1 MLGSGCAPHEKRRDE
16 EKRAKF
22 RVKLGARSSTLEAK
36 TDEFIDL
43 ETNLSRDIAVIVA
56 PSHAHSLSPA
66 TAKVTFF
73 EQSAKEE
80 GVIYSFVNRHCIH
93 TSNYSRETTI
103 VVCFSPL
110 IFPPFV
116 AKRREDFPQRFNA
129 YNLLLSHFVNKL
141 PYLCIIIRSILR
153 EKSYFK
159 EIFTL
164 FSRRSPP
171 IQRGISPFQQELYK
185 LSYHD

>member
-1 MLGSGCAPHEKRRDE
+1 MGTK
-16 EKRAKF
+16 
-22 RVKLGARSSTLEAK
+22 
-36 TDEFIDL
+36 
-43 ETNLSRDIAVIVA
+43 LSRQIAIIVA
-56 PSHAHSLSPA
+56 ASHAHCLSPA

-80 GVIYSFVNRHCIH
+80 GVIYSSVNRHCIH

-103 VVCFSPL
+103 VVCFSPP

-116 AKRREDFPQRFNA
+116 AKRREDFPQHFNA
-129 YNLLLSHFVNKL
+129 YNLILSHFVNKL
-141 PYLCIIIRSILR
+141 PYLCTIIRSILR

-164 FSRRSPP
+164 FSRSSPP